1 MNNFIDQQ
9 NESFN
14 TKDCSNANEADGKK
28 VFVAY
33 FDILGFKNYVM
44 NHDLNELVKMMD
56 DFVRDSQSS
65 TTDRNKFSSHSCESD
80 MSTSKVKVLHVS
92 DSLIYWTQGNSI
104 EDFENIL
111 DASRKLFMITNTTRV
126 PLRGCI
132 TYGDLYFTP
141 YTISENT
148 NKFYQFSMFGKSI
161 VHAYTKAENIKIVG
175 CVIDDFAIRRVNE
188 INGSDGINAFIKAGK
203 VVYRSIPQK
212 GENGVCVKPE
222 CIIKPFCAD
231 SSITELEFYNRSMDL
246 EGAFKEMSNCN
257 KGTSIEVLPE
267 DVKQKLNNTIDFYRS
282 FLNPDKSCSK

>member
-1 MNNFIDQQ
+1 LWACGKEKLNIYNMN
-9 NESFN
+9 
-14 TKDCSNANEADGKK
+14 KK
-28 VFVAY
+28 VYLAY
-33 FDILGFKNYVM
+33 FDILGFKSYVQ
-44 NHDLNELVKMMD
+44 NHSLDELINKMKA
-56 DFVRDSQSS
+56 FYRESQSS
-65 TTDRNKFSSHSCESD
+65 MSERNRLCSDDFGRIEPDPTTFR
-80 MSTSKVKVLHVS
+80 VKALHIS
-92 DSLIYWTQGNSI
+92 DSLIYWTECDSI

-111 DASRKLFMITNTTRV
+111 DASRMLIMNTCTTRLL
-126 PLRGCI
+126 LRGCI
-132 TYGDLYFTP
+132 TYGDLYFNP
-141 YTISENT
+141 DIVRENK
-148 NKFYQFSMFGKSI
+148 NEFNQFAMFGNSI
-161 VHAYTKAENIKIVG
+161 VNAYTKAEKLKIVG
-175 CVIDDFAIRRVNE
+175 CIIDNYAIGRVNE
-188 INGSDGINAFIKAGK
+188 INGYNGINAFIKAGK